1 MVISLGLIGLS
12 YTRLRELVLE
22 AFEDIVPDI
31 AVIILMVLIALGV
44 AGQLPTPKLVFQ
56 IVFLSGMAAGLV
68 SDSAKDS
75 YVKDSLSSRLSLSQA
90 LGLQFLFFFGFPGAP
105 LKMGYSWPRVF
116 PLGARGHTGRFLTQ
130 LLFQDYS
137 FRFLYEF
144 GCMLQG
150 LFCKKQQ

>member
-44 AGQLPTPKLVFQ
+44 AGQLPPPKLVFQ
-56 IVFLSGMAAGLV
+56 IVFLSGMATGLV

-90 LGLQFLFFFGFPGAP
+90 LGLQFLFF
-105 LKMGYSWPRVF
+105 LVF
-116 PLGARGHTGRFLTQ
+116 LGHH
-130 LLFQDYS
+130 
-137 FRFLYEF
+137 
-144 GCMLQG
+144 
-150 LFCKKQQ
+150 